1 MKFKTLF
8 RLASVATLVSAL
20 FVAGCANT
28 VRGAARDLNET
39 GQAIEDAAN
48 SIGSLFARFNPGA
61 G

>member
-39 GQAIEDAAN
+39 GQAIEDAAT
-48 SIGSLFARFNPGA
+48 
-61 G
+61 